1 MLRIHQWL
9 PLVRNGKR
17 RIGDGNSI
25 RAVGLARKPLADID
39 AALFLP
45 GLRYE

>member
-9 PLVRNGKR
+9 PLVRDGKR

-25 RAVGLARKPLADID
+25 RAVGPARKPLADID
-39 AALFLP
+39 AALVLP